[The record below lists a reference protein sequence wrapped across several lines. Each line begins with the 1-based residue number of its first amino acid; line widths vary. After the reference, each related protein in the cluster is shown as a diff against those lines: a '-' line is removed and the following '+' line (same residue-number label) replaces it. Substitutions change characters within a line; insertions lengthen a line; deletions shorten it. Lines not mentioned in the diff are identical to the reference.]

1 MKLKHMKRYL
11 SGSNWLL
18 RQCRMVTAALLL
30 STGGLMAQADI
41 YVSVKGSDA
50 APGTLQRPVRTLHK
64 AIAMAGAM
72 KGKAVQ
78 VLLRAG
84 VYYLDSTV
92 YVTSD
97 KAGFRSLK
105 IQPYRQEQVTI
116 SGARPVQP
124 AWTAYQPGIYKAKLP
139 LAVAPDRLYVNG
151 HAMPM
156 ARYPDYDSSARVFN
170 GTAADAI
177 SEARVKGWKH
187 PAGAYVHALHSGE
200 WGGFHYRVTGK
211 NSNNELTMEGGWQNN
226 RPAPLHKK
234 FLFVENVF
242 EELDAPGEW
251 YYNAEEQ
258 TLYLYSPKGIDL
270 SSAKI
275 AVGKLEE
282 LIVLKGTR
290 EQPLQRVTV
299 AGLRFTGTNRT
310 FMRTE
315 EPLLRSDWT
324 IFRGAAIFCE
334 YTEQVTVSD
343 CILHELGGN
352 AIFFSNYNRRGLAK
366 DNHIYNA
373 GASGVLFVGA
383 PDAVRSPAFRYELFV
398 PWAQMDYTPGPKN
411 DNYPDGCEA
420 AGNLIHE
427 TGLVEKQSAGVQIEM
442 AANITVTRNTIYN
455 VPRAGINIGDGCW
468 GGHMISYN
476 DVFNTV
482 LETGD
487 HGAFNSWGRDRFWRP
502 ERNIIDSVVAA
513 RPDIRFL
520 DAMKPTTIYNN
531 RFYCAHG
538 WDIDL
543 DDGSGNYI
551 IENNVCLSGGLKLRE
566 GYGRIVR
573 NNIMINSSFHPHVWL
588 ANSGDVFTHNVVT
601 LPYAPIAMDHWGL
614 RIDSNFFMSEG
625 GLQAAQALHLD
636 AHSISGNPQFK
647 DAAAGNYQFKPTSPV
662 FKLGIRNIE
671 NSFGVTNALLKK
683 QAQKAPVPAL
693 LIKGAPVAGETQTW
707 LGATIKNIESL
718 GERSAAGL
726 PDQNG
731 VLIVAITPG
740 SVMEGSGL
748 KKGDVII
755 RLGEEPVNNMTDLLQ
770 AYLQQRWMGQ
780 SVAVIMR
787 NQAQQKLNLLLKS
800 AD

>member
-1 MKLKHMKRYL
+1 MKRYL
-11 SGSNWLL
+11 SGSYWLFC
-18 RQCRMVTAALLL
+18 QCQAIMAALLL
-30 STGGLMAQADI
+30 SAGGLMAQSNI

-64 AIAMAGAM
+64 AIAMAGSL
-72 KGKAVQ
+72 KGKEVQ
-78 VLLRAG
+78 VLLRGG

-92 YVTSD
+92 YITAD
-97 KAGFRSLK
+97 KASFRSLK
-105 IQPYRQEQVTI
+105 IMPYQQEQVTV
-116 SGARPVQP
+116 SGASPVQP
-124 AWTAYQPGIYKAKLP
+124 VWTVYQPGIYKAHLP
-139 LAVAPDRLYVNG
+139 MSAAPDRLYLNG
-151 HAMPM
+151 RTLPM
-156 ARYPDYDSSARVFN
+156 ARYPNYDSSARVFN

-177 SEARVKGWKH
+177 SEARVQRWKN

-200 WGGFHYRVTGK
+200 WGGFHYRITGK
-211 NSNNELTMEGGWQNN
+211 KPNNELIMEGGWQNN
-226 RPAPLHKK
+226 RPSPLHKK

-251 YYNAEEQ
+251 YYNTGEQ
-258 TLYLYSPKGIDL
+258 TLYVYAPKGTDL
-270 SSAKI
+270 QSAKV
-275 AVGKLEE
+275 AVGKLEQ

-290 EQPLQRVTV
+290 QQPLQRVTI
-299 AGLRFTGTNRT
+299 ANIRFTETNRT
-310 FMRTE
+310 FMRTD

-334 YTEQVTVSD
+334 YTEQITVAN
-343 CILHELGGN
+343 CTLNELGGN

-373 GASGVLFVGA
+373 GASGVLFVGS

-398 PWAQMDYTPGPKN
+398 PWEQMDYTPGPKN

-442 AANITVTRNTIYN
+442 AANITVTHNTIYN

-502 ERNIIDSVVAA
+502 ERNMIDSVVAA
-513 RPDIRFL
+513 RPEIRFL
-520 DAMKPTTIYNN
+520 DAMKPTTIRNN
-531 RFYCAHG
+531 RFFCAHG

-566 GYGRIVR
+566 GYGRTVR
-573 NNIMINSSFHPHVWL
+573 NNIMINNSFHPHVWL

-601 LPYAPIAMDHWGL
+601 LPYAPIAMDHWGQ
-614 RIDSNFFMSEG
+614 RIDSNFFMSES

-636 AHSISGNPQFK
+636 AHSSSGNPQFK
-647 DAAAGNYQFKPTSPV
+647 NADTGDYQFKPGSPV

-671 NSFGVTNALLKK
+671 NSFGVTDVLLKK
-683 QAQKAPVPAL
+683 QAKKAPIPAL
-693 LIKGAPVAGETQTW
+693 LIKGSSEAGEKKDW
-707 LGATIKNIESL
+707 LGATIKNIENL

-731 VLIVAITPG
+731 VLVIAIAPG
-740 SVMEGSGL
+740 SVAAGSGL

-755 RLGEEPVNNMTDLLQ
+755 RMGEAAINNMTDLLQ
-770 AYLQQRWMGQ
+770 AYQQQRWMGQ
-780 SVAVIMR
+780 SAAVIVR
-787 NQAQQKLNLLLKS
+787 NQAQQKLNLILKA

>member
-1 MKLKHMKRYL
+1 MKRKHTKRYL
-11 SGSNWLL
+11 SGSYWLL
-18 RQCRMVTAALLL
+18 RQCQIIMAALLL
-30 STGGLMAQADI
+30 SAGGLKAQSNI

-50 APGTLQRPVRTLHK
+50 APGTLQHPVRTLHK
-64 AIAMAGAM
+64 AIAMAGTM
-72 KGKAVQ
+72 EGKQVQ
-78 VLLRAG
+78 VMLRGG

-92 YVTSD
+92 YITAD
-97 KAGFRSLK
+97 KARFQSLK
-105 IQPYRQEQVTI
+105 MLPYQQEQVI
-116 SGARPVQP
+116 VSGASPVQP
-124 AWTAYQPGIYKAKLP
+124 VWTLYQPGIYKASLP
-139 LAVAPDRLYVNG
+139 LAAAPDRLYLNG
-151 HAMPM
+151 RTMPM
-156 ARYPDYDSSARVFN
+156 ARYPNYDSAARVFN

-177 SEARVKGWKH
+177 SEARVQRWKD

-200 WGGFHYRVTGK
+200 WGGFHYRITGK
-211 NSNNELTMEGGWQNN
+211 KSNNELTMEGGWQNN
-226 RPAPLHKK
+226 RPSPLHKK

-251 YYNAEEQ
+251 YYNTGEQ
-258 TLYLYSPKGIDL
+258 TLYVYAPKGIDL
-270 SSAKI
+270 PSARV
-275 AVGKLEE
+275 AVGKLEQ

-290 EQPLQRVTV
+290 EQPLQRVTI
-299 AGLRFTGTNRT
+299 ANIRFTETNRT
-310 FMRTE
+310 FMRTD

-334 YTEQVTVSD
+334 YTEQVTVAN
-343 CILHELGGN
+343 CTLNELGGN

-398 PWAQMDYTPGPKN
+398 PWEQMDYTPGPKN

-442 AANITVTRNTIYN
+442 AANITVTHNTIYN

-468 GGHMISYN
+468 GGHMIAYN

-502 ERNIIDSVVAA
+502 ERSIIDSVVAA

-520 DAMKPTTIYNN
+520 DAMKPTTIRNN
-531 RFYCAHG
+531 RFFCAHG

-573 NNIMINSSFHPHVWL
+573 NNIMLNNSFHPHVWL

-601 LPYAPIAMDHWGL
+601 LPYAPIAMDHWGQ
-614 RIDSNFFMSEG
+614 RIDSNFFMSES
-625 GLQAAQALHLD
+625 GLLAAQALHLD
-636 AHSISGNPQFK
+636 AHSVSGNPQFK
-647 DAAAGNYQFKPTSPV
+647 NASIGDYQFKSTSPV
-662 FKLGIRNIE
+662 FKLGIHNIE
-671 NSFGVTNALLKK
+671 NSFGVTSALLKK

-693 LIKGAPVAGETQTW
+693 LIKGSSEVGEKKDW

-731 VLIVAITPG
+731 VLVVAIAPG
-740 SVMEGSGL
+740 TVAAGSGL

-755 RLGEEPVNNMTDLLQ
+755 RMGEITINNMTDLLQ
-770 AYLQQRWMGQ
+770 AYQQQRWMGQ
-780 SVAVIMR
+780 SAAVIVR
-787 NQAQQKLNLLLKS
+787 NQAQQKLNLILKT